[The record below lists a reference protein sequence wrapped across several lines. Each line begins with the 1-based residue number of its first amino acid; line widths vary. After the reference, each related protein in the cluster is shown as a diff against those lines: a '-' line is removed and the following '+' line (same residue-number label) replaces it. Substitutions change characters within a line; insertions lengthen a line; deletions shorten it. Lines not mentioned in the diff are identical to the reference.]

1 MKNKIKK
8 LAKRILYAVYKYIFL
23 HLPVRKKQ
31 IVFVSSLGRNYTGSP
46 RAIYEK
52 LVQEGLDK
60 RYECM
65 YVIQD
70 LHTQMPG
77 QVKKIKKGHIAYYMA
92 LATAGIL
99 VSDTRLPD
107 SIKKRK
113 ETLYIQTWHGTPL
126 KKLALDMTQVQM
138 SNGQSIEEYHES
150 FRNNAATWDYLIAQ
164 NPFSE
169 ETFRRCF
176 AFQGEMIRCGY
187 PRNDVLFAGNNAE
200 TIQKIKTKLGIPQDK
215 KVLLYAPTWRDNAYF
230 GLGKYKF
237 ATELDFERM
246 QQTLAKDYVLIVKY
260 HYLVQEQVDWSAY
273 QGFIYTFPADYDIA
287 ELYLVADALIT
298 DYSSVMFDY
307 SILKRPMYF
316 FAYDLEQYKNDLRG
330 FYFDFLAQAPG
341 PVVQTTE
348 ALLKA
353 ICETKPEKYAKQYA
367 QFCERYNPWD
377 NGTASAQIVEL
388 LQKSIEAD

>member
-1 MKNKIKK
+1 MKKQIKK
-8 LAKRILYAVYKYIFL
+8 WLKRILYAIYKYIFL
-23 HLPVRKKQ
+23 HLPIEKKR
-31 IVFVSSLGRNYTGSP
+31 IIFVSSLGRNYTGSP
-46 RAIYEK
+46 RAIYEEMVR
-52 LVQEGLDK
+52 LGLDK
-60 RYECM
+60 EYACM

-70 LHTQMPG
+70 LHTKVPG
-77 QVKKIKKGHIAYYMA
+77 QVKKIKKGHVKYYLA
-92 LATAGIL
+92 LATARVI

-113 ETLYIQTWHGTPL
+113 GTTYIQTWHGTPL

-150 FRNNAATWDYLIAQ
+150 FRKNASTWDYLIAQ

-176 AFQGEMIRCGY
+176 AFEGHILRCGY
-187 PRNDVLFAGNNAE
+187 PRNDVLFAKNNAE
-200 TIQKIKTKLGIPQDK
+200 DIKKLKQKLGIPLDK
-215 KVLLYAPTWRDNAYF
+215 KVLLYAPTWRDNQYF

-237 ATELDFERM
+237 ATEMEFDRM
-246 QQTLAKDYVLIVKY
+246 QQALAEKYVLIVKY
-260 HYLVQEQVDWSAY
+260 HYLVQEQVDWAKY
-273 QGFIYTFPADYDIA
+273 KGFVYTCPADYDIA
-287 ELYLVADALIT
+287 ELYLMADALIT

-307 SILKRPMYF
+307 SILKRPMFF

-341 PVVQTTE
+341 PVVQTTDALIE
-348 ALLKA
+348 AIQKT
-353 ICETKPEKYAKQYA
+353 EQEEYAERYA
-367 QFCERYNPWD
+367 QFCARYNPWD

-388 LQKSIEAD
+388 LQKTICAD

>member
-1 MKNKIKK
+1 MKNKVKK
-8 LAKRILYAVYKYIFL
+8 LAKRILYAIYKRVFL
-23 HLPVRKKQ
+23 RLPVKKTR

-46 RAIYEK
+46 RAVYEEM
-52 LVQEGLDK
+52 VREGLDK
-60 RYECM
+60 RYECI
-65 YVIQD
+65 YVIQNVN
-70 LHTQMPG
+70 TPMPG
-77 QVKKIKKGHIAYYMA
+77 EVKKVKKGRVNYYLA
-92 LATAGIL
+92 LATAGVWI
-99 VSDTRLPD
+99 SDTRLPD

-113 ETLYIQTWHGTPL
+113 ETVYIQTWHGTPL

-150 FRNNAATWDYLIAQ
+150 FRNNAATWDYLVAQ

-176 AFQGEMIRCGY
+176 AFTGKVLRCGY
-187 PRNDVLFAGNNAE
+187 PRNDVLFSGNTKENIE
-200 TIQKIKTKLGIPQDK
+200 RIKKELGIPTGK

-237 ATELDFERM
+237 ATELDFDRM
-246 QQTLAKDYVLIVKY
+246 KETLADEYVMIVKY
-260 HYLVQEQVDWSAY
+260 HYLVQEKVDWSAY
-273 QGFIYTFPADYDIA
+273 KNFVYTCPAEYDIA
-287 ELYLVADALIT
+287 ELYLAADALIT

-307 SILKRPMYF
+307 SILKRPMFF

-348 ALLKA
+348 SLITA
-353 ICETKPEKYAKQYA
+353 ICETKPEEYAERYA

-388 LQKSIEAD
+388 VKKTFPC